1 MRINKVLS
9 IVLALALVFCLF
21 AGCAPQS
28 ELSYYVPKLTDYA
41 SSNIYANIQNI
52 WLSANAQYNEVPL
65 NATLDGT
72 EKNLKNLTVDFAAKN
87 DGSEDISSALN
98 EALTAIGSEE
108 GYIHLV
114 TGLYKLSSDITVPE
128 NVTVSFAPGAV
139 ISVDA
144 GVTLTIDSKKIYA
157 PIAKIFEGEG
167 TVARMKNIEFGY
179 PQWFGAII
187 GDENG
192 DSDAFQKIINAV
204 DTIYLIS
211 GRYDLEKTVVIPQGR
226 NISII
231 GQGQYSLSFLYIT
244 APIAFSYQREAGSEK
259 TDLYITGV
267 LFKSDNA
274 NTAVSFHGIEGA
286 TDSSLKITNFVY
298 DRMHTLVS
306 ISYVTGCEFADS
318 RGVIT
323 KYSFVLGKQCNDTTF
338 GSFLSLSGGS
348 FIVADGGEEN
358 DGKSRGITLLNSC
371 SVWAYAS
378 DIIIKNYSDIS
389 IKQGGYD
396 LGCHQYPG
404 TDNRA
409 AIVFDGVKNVSFD
422 GNWIATCPD
431 APYSAKEFR
440 DGILIINGCENI
452 GIRGNSIV
460 NNRIG
465 VNVDNGTDV
474 NANIEIVG
482 NKGEGNFQHDFYLAN
497 SNGVKLNY
505 NFCYSYKWRGI
516 PHEIS
521 GGGNL
526 KNIEVIGNS
535 LGNAQYDLI
544 SQIGLTE
551 SYKCDYNL
559 FSVTS

>member
-1 MRINKVLS
+1 MNIKKIISVILS
-9 IVLALALVFCLF
+9 LALVFCLF
-21 AGCAPQS
+21 AGCAPTNEMAIKAP
-28 ELSYYVPKLTDYA
+28 ELSDLAT
-41 SSNIYANIQNI
+41 SGIYSKITNI
-52 WLSANAQYNEVPL
+52 WINANAQYNEVPL
-65 NATLDGT
+65 NSALDGS
-72 EKNLKNLTVDFAAKN
+72 EKNLKNLVKDFAAKA
-87 DGSEDISSALN
+87 DGSEDVSSAIG
-98 EALTAIGSEE
+98 EAIAAIGTAE
-108 GYIHLV
+108 GYIHLN
-114 TGLYKLSSDITVPE
+114 TGLYKLSADVTVPE
-128 NVTVSFAPGAV
+128 NVTLSFAPGAV

-157 PIAKIFEGEG
+157 PLAKIFEGDG

-179 PQWFGAII
+179 PQWFGAVI
-187 GDENG
+187 GDEKG
-192 DSDAFQKIINAV
+192 DSDAFQKAINCV
-204 DTIYLIS
+204 DTVYLIS
-211 GRYDLEKTVVIPQGR
+211 GVYEIEKTVVIPQGR

-231 GQGQYSLSFLYIT
+231 GQGQFNLSHLYIS
-244 APIAFSYQREAGSEK
+244 APIAFSYLREAGSAK

-267 LFKSDNA
+267 FFKSDNA
-274 NTAVSFHGIEGA
+274 NTAVSFHGVEGA
-286 TDSSLKITNFVY
+286 ADSSLKITNFIY
-298 DRMHTLVS
+298 HGLHTLVDM
-306 ISYVTGCEFADS
+306 SYATGCEFADS
-318 RGVIT
+318 RGVLT
-323 KYSFVLGKQCNDTTF
+323 KYSFVFGKQCNDVVF

-348 FIVADGGEEN
+348 FLVADGGDVN
-358 DGKSRGITLLNSC
+358 DGNSRGITFLNTC

-378 DIIIKNYSDIS
+378 DVIIKNYSDIS

-396 LGCHQYPG
+396 LGCNQYPG

-409 AIVFDGVKNVSFD
+409 AIVLDGVKNVLFE

-440 DGILIINGCENI
+440 DGILITGGSENVKI
-452 GIRGNSIV
+452 LGNSIV

-474 NANIEIVG
+474 NANIEIIG

-505 NFCYSYKWRGI
+505 NFCFSYRWRGI

-535 LGNAQYDLI
+535 LGNSEYDLV
-544 SQIGLTE
+544 SQIGLTD
-551 SYKCDYNL
+551 SFKCEHNL
-559 FSVTS
+559 FKVST